1 MQIYHVA
8 QKKSLEGHQNQN
20 SAYLEIPTM
29 HVALLV
35 TCAIT
40 SCKCRHKHL
49 PTVLQLN
56 LAPLAEVLGGVVG
69 DNIEG
74 IVEAEG
80 CLGANCLC
88 LRRNMGE
95 RV

>member
-1 MQIYHVA
+1 MYMKIRKFVA
-8 QKKSLEGHQNQN
+8 QKEFFRGPSNQN
-20 SAYLEIPTM
+20 SAHLEIPTM
-29 HVALLV
+29 HVATMLV

-74 IVEAEG
+74 IVEAQRG
-80 CLGANCLC
+80 LGANCL
-88 LRRNMGE
+88 
-95 RV
+95 

>member
-1 MQIYHVA
+1 M
-8 QKKSLEGHQNQN
+8 
-20 SAYLEIPTM
+20 
-29 HVALLV
+29 
-35 TCAIT
+35 
-40 SCKCRHKHL
+40 
-49 PTVLQLN
+49 LQLN

-74 IVEAEG
+74 IVETEG
-80 CLGANCLC
+80 GLGANCLC